1 MAQSITSSPNEQPKA
16 FELSSP
22 SMTSIC
28 SNNLQGGITARLA
41 KLETGRSQCVTD
53 LPFRP
58 SNPGK
63 KGTYGMIKTNMSG
76 KAVGSMGEYKYV
88 EQVRAVTSSLHPDV
102 GLSYLTH

>member
-1 MAQSITSSPNEQPKA
+1 MSSV
-16 FELSSP
+16 
-22 SMTSIC
+22 C
-28 SNNLQGGITARLA
+28 SHNLQGGIATRLA

-88 EQVRAVTSSLHPDV
+88 EQVRAARALLIPTGCL
-102 GLSYLTH
+102 Y